1 MCYSFH
7 SLAFDESTS
16 FTPPAAFGP
25 YRVLHQIGSGVLG
38 PVFRTYD
45 PQQDRLVAV
54 KAFRLDV
61 VPETVAKLADNLRRL
76 PASGLAHPGLVPVLD
91 AGLEGM
97 SAYLAM
103 EYVSAETLDV
113 ALRHLAPS
121 PLDRALP
128 MLTGLAA
135 AVEAAW
141 AAGCGHGALHP
152 RDVFVLSGTNDV
164 RLTGWGIVPALESAG
179 IKVPT
184 RRPYSAPERGSG
196 PWDIRADIYSL
207 GVLAHELLT
216 KRRPGGANE
225 QDGSLVTGTTPEARV
240 QIRRVLAAALADRPD
255 ERFATPTAFIDA
267 LGAIARGEPLGAL
280 PAGASAVDERS
291 APAAHPA
298 PAKKAAPAPPPLLA
312 MAEAAPAAQDV
323 ERPADPVWAPITPAP
338 PVKLVPPP
346 APAEAAP
353 PPAPVAAPPVAP
365 AVAAAAPTPSSE
377 AAVPIA
383 PPRSIA
389 PSPVRRVAKTQ
400 DSAPVEPT
408 ERADRSEPVE
418 PRPVRPAPPPMRVS
432 PPPVIVPVRGPFPWA
447 AVIAAAVAGS
457 AVTGVIGYRIGLGQ
471 RVVPVADTAAL
482 STSSTSGATSQPPPG
497 TDVTVPPP
505 LTAPPPVTAAQSGAP
520 AGGSA
525 TATTPAGDASKP
537 STPAPE
543 TKAPAAASSAPRTAS
558 RAPATARAKPER
570 SETKSES
577 TLGSLLVE
585 TRPAGARVVLDGK
598 SLGVTPLSVPDV
610 HVGTHPLRIER
621 AGYKTLVTSVVIKSG
636 ERARVAVTL
645 ELSGVAG
652 PWMPRLR

>member
-1 MCYSFH
+1 
-7 SLAFDESTS
+7 
-16 FTPPAAFGP
+16 
-25 YRVLHQIGSGVLG
+25 
-38 PVFRTYD
+38 
-45 PQQDRLVAV
+45 
-54 KAFRLDV
+54 
-61 VPETVAKLADNLRRL
+61 
-76 PASGLAHPGLVPVLD
+76 
-91 AGLEGM
+91 
-97 SAYLAM
+97 
-103 EYVSAETLDV
+103 
-113 ALRHLAPS
+113 
-121 PLDRALP
+121 
-128 MLTGLAA
+128 
-135 AVEAAW
+135 
-141 AAGCGHGALHP
+141 
-152 RDVFVLSGTNDV
+152 
-164 RLTGWGIVPALESAG
+164 
-179 IKVPT
+179 
-184 RRPYSAPERGSG
+184 
-196 PWDIRADIYSL
+196 
-207 GVLAHELLT
+207 
-216 KRRPGGANE
+216 
-225 QDGSLVTGTTPEARV
+225 
-240 QIRRVLAAALADRPD
+240 
-255 ERFATPTAFIDA
+255 
-267 LGAIARGEPLGAL
+267 
-280 PAGASAVDERS
+280 
-291 APAAHPA
+291 
-298 PAKKAAPAPPPLLA
+298 
-312 MAEAAPAAQDV
+312 
-323 ERPADPVWAPITPAP
+323 
-338 PVKLVPPP
+338 
-346 APAEAAP
+346 
-353 PPAPVAAPPVAP
+353 
-365 AVAAAAPTPSSE
+365 
-377 AAVPIA
+377 
-383 PPRSIA
+383 
-389 PSPVRRVAKTQ
+389 
-400 DSAPVEPT
+400 
-408 ERADRSEPVE
+408 
-418 PRPVRPAPPPMRVS
+418 MRVS